1 MAGYGTFVSSLKK
14 LDKMEKTE
22 GAGGAAGGSA
32 FSEEIWRC
40 NIFCVSYFGLG

>member
-1 MAGYGTFVSSLKK
+1 VAGYGTFVSSLKK

-32 FSEEIWRC
+32 FSEEISDADMP
-40 NIFCVSYFGLG
+40 F

>member
-32 FSEEIWRC
+32 FSEEISDADMP
-40 NIFCVSYFGLG
+40 F